1 MAIDATSTG
10 PSALSMIGKALAHPA
25 RVEILRLLE
34 EGERC
39 GCEFV
44 PLLGLDPS
52 VVSRHL
58 AILSRAGLVVSRRDG
73 VRVLWRLSSPDL
85 PRVLRCLAHLGCPK
99 GGP

>member
-1 MAIDATSTG
+1 MEERKIAQIA
-10 PSALSMIGKALAHPA
+10 KALASPV
-25 RVEILRLLE
+25 RVRILRILG

-58 AILSRAGLVVSRRDG
+58 AVLYRASLVESRRDG
-73 VRVLWRLSSPDL
+73 VRILWRLASPEI
-85 PRVLRCLAHLGCPK
+85 PRLLRCLENLACEK
-99 GGP
+99 EAV